1 MNRVYLIGFLCY
13 LTCLQIQA
21 QTTDDSLNRT
31 LQKISDEDSIKM
43 NPEFMRSIQ
52 EGIFLNISPDSPEQ
66 FLFSP
71 DLPIMK
77 DFSEYIYSD
86 STKSL
91 MPLNQLPTFVI
102 MRQGVDV
109 ITKDLTPQSFM
120 IHDKDLEMLRNAY
133 YSSGP
138 NGVGARFSMEDILR
152 HIFWKSERA
161 KNTTAN
167 MPMLTNFTIKC
178 PEFYFFT
185 M

>member
-1 MNRVYLIGFLCY
+1 MTRIYFIGFLCC
-13 LTCLQIQA
+13 LACLQIQA

-31 LQKISDEDSIKM
+31 LQKISGGDSVKI
-43 NPEFMRSIQ
+43 NPEFMQSIR
-52 EGIFLNISPDSPEQ
+52 EGILLNISPDYPEQ
-66 FLFSP
+66 SLFSP

-91 MPLNQLPTFVI
+91 MPLDQLPTFVI
-102 MRQGVDV
+102 MRQGLDV
-109 ITKDLTPQSFM
+109 TIKDTTLQSFM
-120 IHDKDLEMLRNAY
+120 IHEKDLELLRNAY

-161 KNTTAN
+161 KKRNRKHAN
-167 MPMLTNFTIKC
+167 AYKFYNKMP
-178 PEFYFFT
+178 
-185 M
+185 